1 MLFIS
6 SEISAQKVFRELFR
20 SILLKKNQ
28 QGYLEIV
35 EEKGETF
42 CKFGELLISVKCLQ
56 SELQTTM
63 NYNELRKSWIRFLL
77 FYNFNFM
84 IVFRWQNVF

>member
-63 NYNELRKSWIRFLL
+63 NSESHGLD
-77 FYNFNFM
+77 FYCF
-84 IVFRWQNVF
+84 IISIL